1 MDQGSFIDGGIYV
14 GPIAAAENE
23 ALTYYNPHA
32 QVWLHQN
39 GIRLV
44 VNCCEQSYQLEDSS
58 IEVVRHNVT
67 NHGSL
72 SILDHVN
79 NINKKIQD
87 AVDKDKN
94 VLIHC
99 TLGQTR
105 SCSCAICYFIWR
117 DRCPFEEAYKLVE
130 SHRPEIDIPY
140 QMEIYLREYENQL
153 LRGSVNKDIDRI
165 DPNCQIEIATEE
177 DVDMEALTSK
187 IKELTNGVKFC
198 GVEKRDGFYGG
209 VIVGVNAFVPESI
222 QTNIE
227 DTLQELFQQLP
238 VRSVHAVWLDELLLC

>member
-1 MDQGSFIDGGIYV
+1 M
-14 GPIAAAENE
+14 
-23 ALTYYNPHA
+23 
-32 QVWLHQN
+32 
-39 GIRLV
+39 

-58 IEVVRHNVT
+58 IEVIRHNVR

-79 NINKKIQD
+79 TVNKKIQD

-117 DRCPFEEAYKLVE
+117 DRCSYEEAYKLVE
-130 SHRPEIDIPY
+130 SGRPEIDIPY

-153 LRGSVNKDIDRI
+153 IRGSVNKEIDRI
-165 DPNCQIEIATEE
+165 EPNCQIEIAAE
-177 DVDMEALTSK
+177 DDVNVRALTSK
-187 IKELTNGVKFC
+187 ILELSNGIRFC
-198 GVEKRDGFYGG
+198 GVEKRDGFYSG
-209 VIVGVNAFVPESI
+209 VIVGVNVFVPESI
-222 QTNIE
+222 QTNMDE
-227 DTLQELFQQLP
+227 DTLQELFQELP
-238 VRSVHAVWLDELLLC
+238 VRSVHVVWLDEFPLC